1 MRRMTTQEDERGAV
15 AVIVAILLVVLLGF
29 AALAVDV
36 GLLYAERAQLR
47 NGADA
52 AAIGIAQSCAENPLD
67 TENCSDGTG
76 DASLAKELADAN
88 ALDGQSNADTVALN
102 KLAGTVAVTTGALE
116 ADSAPNSMSLYF
128 ARALGFEEALVSVT
142 SHAAWG
148 VPVGGTAP
156 FSIAFSKCEID
167 AGSHGDGAL
176 QFLPA
181 HGSTDK
187 VAGCTGTSSGQ
198 ELPGGFG
205 WLDQTPG
212 FPCGTVIDPED
223 PWVGSST
230 GNDVKTDCPARL
242 NEWRIRLENGERVIE
257 LLPVFDDKRATGSHG
272 ELRIHAFAA
281 FDVRGWSFPGATN
294 EFLMP
299 DAVAYYKNN
308 KLNSSHRGFIGTF
321 VKYVS
326 VDSTYDVA
334 PGTSPYGAESVK
346 LTLGETP

>member
-1 MRRMTTQEDERGAV
+1 MRRLISTKDERGAV
-15 AVIVAILLVVLLGF
+15 AVLVAILLVVLLGF
-29 AALAVDV
+29 AALVVDL

-67 TENCSDGTG
+67 EENCSEETG
-76 DASLAKELADAN
+76 GGSLAKEMADAN
-88 ALDGQSNADTVALN
+88 ALDDQSNADSVTLN
-102 KLAGTVAVTTGALE
+102 RLAGTVSVTTGALE
-116 ADSAPNSMSLYF
+116 AGSAPNSVSLYF

-156 FSIAFSKCEID
+156 FAIAFSKCEVD
-167 AGSHGDGAL
+167 AGNHGDGSL

-181 HGSTDK
+181 HGSKDK
-187 VAGCTGTSSGQ
+187 LAGCTGSSSGQ

-212 FPCGTVIDPED
+212 FPCGAVIDPD
-223 PWVGSST
+223 NPWMGSST
-230 GNDVKTDCPARL
+230 GNDIKTDCPARL
-242 NEWRIRLENGERVIE
+242 AEWKTRLESGERVIE
-257 LLPVFDDKRATGSHG
+257 LLPVFDDKGDTGSHG
-272 ELRIHAFAA
+272 QLRIHAFAA
-281 FDVRGWSFPGATN
+281 FDVRGWSFPGAGN
-294 EFLMP
+294 QFLMP
-299 DAVAYYKNN
+299 DAGTYYNDN
-308 KLNSSHRGFIGTF
+308 KLNSSNRGFIGTF

-326 VDSTYDVA
+326 VDSSYDVA